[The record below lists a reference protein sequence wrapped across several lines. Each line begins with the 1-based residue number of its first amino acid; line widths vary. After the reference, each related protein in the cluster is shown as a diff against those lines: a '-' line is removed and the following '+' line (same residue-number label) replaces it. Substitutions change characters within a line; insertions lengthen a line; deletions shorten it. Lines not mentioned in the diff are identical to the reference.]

1 MIEKFSHPRVVVGV
15 DDSLTGL
22 AALRVAVAEARRR
35 GLPLHAV
42 RAATHGVVCYEQGVI
57 AQAFHQALG
66 GVPDDIEVHQDCL
79 SLCIRDAIRMSA
91 TDPRDLI
98 VLGNSGK
105 GLWHAI
111 WSGSS
116 SRALLRRARCQ
127 VLAVPAP
134 EMTRG
139 ARRARRRLRSPR
151 RDVWA
156 QFEQE
161 TPQLRGRP
169 YQGI

>member
-1 MIEKFSHPRVVVGV
+1 MIEKFSHPRVIVGV

-42 RAATHGVVCYEQGVI
+42 RAASHGVVCYEQGVI
-57 AQAFHQALG
+57 ANAFHQALG
-66 GVPDDIEVHQDCL
+66 GIPSDIEVHQDCV
-79 SLCIRDAIRMSA
+79 SLCIEDAMRMSA

-98 VLGNSGK
+98 VVGSSGK
-105 GLWHAI
+105 GLWHAF
-111 WSGSS
+111 WSGSA
-116 SRALLRRARCQ
+116 SRAVLKRARCQ

-134 EMTRG
+134 EMNRG
-139 ARRARRRLRSPR
+139 ARWARRRLRSTR
-151 RDVWA
+151 RDVWS
-156 QFEQE
+156 QFEQD

>member
-1 MIEKFSHPRVVVGV
+1 MMQESSHPRVVVGV

-42 RAATHGVVCYEQGVI
+42 RAASHGVACYEQSFI
-57 AQAFHQALG
+57 TQAFHQALG
-66 GVPDDIEVHQDCL
+66 GVPDDIEVHQDCV
-79 SLCIRDAIRMSA
+79 SLCIRDAIRTSA
-91 TDPRDLI
+91 ADPRDLI
-98 VLGNSGK
+98 VIGTSGK

-116 SRALLRRARCQ
+116 IRALLRRPRCQ

-134 EMTRG
+134 EMNRA
-139 ARRARRRLRSPR
+139 ARRERRRLRSQR
-151 RDVWA
+151 HDVWA

-161 TPQLRGRP
+161 TPQLRGHP
-169 YQGI
+169 YQGT